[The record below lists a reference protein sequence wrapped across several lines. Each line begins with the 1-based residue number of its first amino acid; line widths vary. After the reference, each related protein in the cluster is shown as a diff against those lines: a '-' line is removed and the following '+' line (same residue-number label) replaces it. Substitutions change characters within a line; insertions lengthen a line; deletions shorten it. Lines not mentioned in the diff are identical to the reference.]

1 MFLPIS
7 RSYNKEIGCEKEEAC
22 RALRYIA
29 DFKESSFFKRLENR
43 LAIEMTFTK
52 SLNVLFLT

>member
-7 RSYNKEIGCEKEEAC
+7 RSYNKEIGCEEEEAC
-22 RALRYIA
+22 KALSYIA

-52 SLNVLFLT
+52 NLNVLFLT